1 MPFVHPVTVRFFEV
15 DLQRVV
21 FNMWYLGWLDD
32 AMTAYLADRGFPY
45 DVMTGADWDVQLV
58 HTDIDWQAGATF
70 GDQLAVEVTT
80 DRLGTTSLTLAFR
93 VLRGDEVIATATTVY
108 VVVGTDGTG
117 KRPLP
122 DALRSAL
129 SAAGA

>member
-45 DVMTGADWDVQLV
+45 DAMTGADWDLQLV
-58 HTDIDWQAGATF
+58 HTEIDWRASATF
-70 GDQLAVEVTT
+70 GDELGVEVST
-80 DRLGTTSLTLAFR
+80 DRIGTTSLTLAFR
-93 VLRGDEVIATATTVY
+93 VVRGDEEIATAKTVY
-108 VVVGTDGTG
+108 VVIGTDGTG
-117 KRPLP
+117 K
-122 DALRSAL
+122 
-129 SAAGA
+129 